1 MFQMTLRA
9 ARVNR
14 GFNLKEVASIVG
26 KCPETIGKYEN
37 DSTEIPRGLFLDLVK
52 LYGVP
57 EEMIFCGKE
66 SVFTGF
72 HRRSRKKQKAS

>member
-1 MFQMTLRA
+1 MFQLTLRA

-14 GFNLKEVASIVG
+14 GFSLKEVASHVG

-37 DSTEIPRGLFLDLVK
+37 DSTAIPRGLFLELVR

-66 SVFTGF
+66 SVFTGLSKP
-72 HRRSRKKQKAS
+72 SRKKSKAS